1 MEFYPLGRTDF
12 ATRVTTA
19 SIALTGSFLT
29 IPVVPTSSTATNR
42 PGPQGPSGSTFTFT
56 GVTGPAGPQ
65 GPSGSQ
71 GFGVYLL
78 AAARRAFC
86 GYTFTLG
93 SSLVGPGTACNR
105 YNSSL
110 TEEYYSNDSSLTLGD
125 PLYTELVANPPTAS
139 NGYYADATNY
149 WVVTGGF
156 VSAPN
161 LCSSCSELGASCT
174 DNSECCSGNCASG
187 TCGPEV

>member
-1 MEFYPLGRTDF
+1 MQFYPLGRSDF
-12 ATRVTTA
+12 ATKVTTA
-19 SIALTGSFLT
+19 SLAFTGSFLT
-29 IPVVPTSSTATNR
+29 IPVVPTASIAENR
-42 PGPQGPSGSTFTFT
+42 LGPRGPSGSTFTFT
-56 GVTGPAGPQ
+56 GVAGPVGPR

-78 AAARRAFC
+78 TGSRRAFC

-110 TEEYYSNDSSLTLGD
+110 TEEYYSNESSLTMGD

-149 WVVTGGF
+149 WVVTNGT
-156 VSAPN
+156 VNAPT
-161 LCSSCSELGASCT
+161 LCSSCAGLGAACS
-174 DNSECCSGNCASG
+174 DNSECCSGNCAFG
-187 TCGPEV
+187 TCGPEI